1 VPVERSPHERSRAT
15 REFDRHDAWFRDG
28 VRRCWR
34 AESKRFDRTARA
46 QARCLRVSE
55 ARDWESDVHGVR
67 TQHES
72 PRLSEARDRQLD
84 VRSVRTQAKCLDSA
98 KLAIGNPTSGVFVS
112 KANLRDSAKLAIADQ
127 TTTTSTLKSI
137 LVGSATLALGKSTSE
152 LFPGSADGGRV
163 LRESWGDRK
172 SNPEVAKREST
183 KNSADQAAPIIV
195 DCSPVCVVCGGSLV
209 SLKTTIS
216 WLAPGLGIR
225 RRHVFPA
232 CPGCVERGQDQKSS
246 DLLRSLLAENGAS
259 RFLPVIVQG
268 GGAGDGNPAGRLRL
282 VRDGE

>member
-1 VPVERSPHERSRAT
+1 MS
-15 REFDRHDAWFRDG
+15 
-28 VRRCWR
+28 
-34 AESKRFDRTARA
+34 ARA
-46 QARCLRVSE
+46 LRGSSTDTTRGSETEFVDAGALKVSDLT
-55 ARDWESDVHGVR
+55 APLAPKPDVFESAKLAIGSLTSMAFVPN
-67 TQHES
+67 TN
-72 PRLSEARDRQLD
+72 LLD
-84 VRSVRTQAKCLDSA
+84 SAKLAIGNLTSAAFVPKPNVFDSA

-172 SNPEVAKREST
+172 SNPEVAKREPT